1 MTPDYAE
8 IAKLCDLWLAPKQGT
23 DAAMALAMGHVML
36 REFHLDKPSQYFTD
50 YVRRYTD
57 MPMLVMLE
65 ERDGYYAAGRMLRA
79 ADLVDALG
87 QENNPEWKT
96 VACNS
101 NGELVAPNGSIGF
114 RWGEKANGTRSSV
127 TAPRVKRRNFV
138 SACWAADE
146 IADVGF
152 PYFGGEGSEH
162 FNKVEL
168 QNVLM
173 HKLPVKRLQLADGST
188 ALVTTVYDLT
198 MANYGRSAA

>member
-1 MTPDYAE
+1 
-8 IAKLCDLWLAPKQGT
+8 
-23 DAAMALAMGHVML
+23 MALAMGHVML

-114 RWGEKANGTRSSV
+114 RWGEKGNGPWNSV
-127 TAPRVKRRNFV
+127 TAPRVKRRNFAL
-138 SACWAADE
+138 ACWQPGHE

-152 PYFGGEGSEH
+152 RTLVV
-162 FNKVEL
+162 KV
-168 QNVLM
+168 
-173 HKLPVKRLQLADGST
+173 PSTSTRLSCKT
-188 ALVTTVYDLT
+188 F
-198 MANYGRSAA
+198 